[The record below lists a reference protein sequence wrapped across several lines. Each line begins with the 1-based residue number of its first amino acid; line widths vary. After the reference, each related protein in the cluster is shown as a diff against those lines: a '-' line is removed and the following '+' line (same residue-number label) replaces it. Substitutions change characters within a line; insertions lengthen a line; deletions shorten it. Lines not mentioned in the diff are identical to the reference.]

1 MTDDDD
7 DAELPP
13 TVAADHAETTFVPP
27 ASEPAPDLAWSLG
40 DDADTV
46 LFHRHSWDSAWGRA
60 VLVVGCAIAIA
71 LLISIGGLIVMLAHP
86 DNRSSAP
93 APRPETV
100 VVQTSLVALPA
111 PPATTTVTVRAT
123 PTTVTVQAP
132 PTVTIQAA
140 PTTVTVRVPVTPTA
154 PTRSLKSVTP
164 SSVDSANDQRFLDE
178 MRSLGY
184 TITDPQLAVRNAH
197 ETCRLFQLGESVE
210 QVNQQMSA
218 KMGANTS
225 DTLQLTSSAILAYP
239 DCFRRT
245 PPTFSDGD

>member
-1 MTDDDD
+1 MTDDDAD
-7 DAELPP
+7 ELPP
-13 TVAADHAETTFVPP
+13 TLAADNAETTFVPP
-27 ASEPAPDLAWSLG
+27 ASESAPDLAWSLG

-46 LFHRHSWDSAWGRA
+46 LFNRHSWDSAWGRA

-71 LLISIGGLIVMLAHP
+71 LLISIGGLIVMLAHR
-86 DNRSSAP
+86 DNLSPEP
-93 APRPETV
+93 AAQPATV
-100 VVQTSLVALPA
+100 VVQTSLVASPA
-111 PPATTTVTVRAT
+111 PPTT
-123 PTTVTVQAP
+123 TTVTVQASP
-132 PTVTIQAA
+132 TTVTVQAA
-140 PTTVTVRVPVTPTA
+140 PTTVTVKVPVTPTA

-164 SSVDSANDQRFLDE
+164 SSVDSANDQRFLDK

-184 TITDPQLAVRNAH
+184 TITDPQLALHNAH

-218 KMGANTS
+218 KMGASMS

-245 PPTFSDGD
+245 PPNFGDGD